1 MSELT
6 SPYGDVIATIEVS
19 DGRVVISQDDTI
31 ALYPEQAME
40 YIDMLKQ
47 ATIDA
52 RGDDLDG

>member
-1 MSELT
+1 MSELI
-6 SPYGDVIATIEVS
+6 SPYGDVIATVEVN

-40 YIDMLKQ
+40 FIDMLKQ

-52 RGDDLDG
+52 REDDLDG

>member
-52 RGDDLDG
+52 REDDLDG

>member
-1 MSELT
+1 MSEFI

-47 ATIDA
+47 ATLDA
-52 RGDDLDG
+52 REDDLDG

>member
-1 MSELT
+1 MSELI
-6 SPYGDVIATIEVS
+6 SPYGDVIATIEVT

-47 ATIDA
+47 ATLDA
-52 RGDDLDG
+52 REDDLDG

>member
-1 MSELT
+1 MSELM
-6 SPYGDVIATIEVS
+6 SPYGDVIATIEVN

-47 ATIDA
+47 ATLDA
-52 RGDDLDG
+52 REDDLDG

>member
-47 ATIDA
+47 ATLDA
-52 RGDDLDG
+52 REDDLDG

>member
-31 ALYPEQAME
+31 VLYPEQAME

-47 ATIDA
+47 ATLDA
-52 RGDDLDG
+52 REDDLDG

>member
-1 MSELT
+1 MSELM

-47 ATIDA
+47 ATLDA
-52 RGDDLDG
+52 REDDLDG

>member
-1 MSELT
+1 MSELI
-6 SPYGDVIATIEVS
+6 SPYGDIIATVEVT

-47 ATIDA
+47 ATLDA
-52 RGDDLDG
+52 REDDLDG

>member
-1 MSELT
+1 MSELI
-6 SPYGDVIATIEVS
+6 SPYGDVIATVEVN

-47 ATIDA
+47 ATLDA
-52 RGDDLDG
+52 REDDLDG

>member
-1 MSELT
+1 MSELI

-40 YIDMLKQ
+40 FIDMLKQ
-47 ATIDA
+47 ATLDA
-52 RGDDLDG
+52 REDDLDG

>member
-1 MSELT
+1 MSELM
-6 SPYGDVIATIEVS
+6 SPYGDIIATIEVS

-47 ATIDA
+47 ATLDA
-52 RGDDLDG
+52 REDDLDG

>member
-1 MSELT
+1 MSELMST
-6 SPYGDVIATIEVS
+6 YGDVIATIEVS

-47 ATIDA
+47 ATLDA
-52 RGDDLDG
+52 REDDLDG

>member
-1 MSELT
+1 MSELI

-47 ATIDA
+47 ATLDA
-52 RGDDLDG
+52 REDDLDG

>member
-1 MSELT
+1 MSELM
-6 SPYGDVIATIEVS
+6 SPYGDIIATIEVN

-52 RGDDLDG
+52 REDDLDG

>member
-1 MSELT
+1 MSELM

-52 RGDDLDG
+52 REDDLDG

>member
-1 MSELT
+1 MSELM
-6 SPYGDVIATIEVS
+6 SPYGDIIATIEVS

-52 RGDDLDG
+52 REDDLDG

>member
-6 SPYGDVIATIEVS
+6 SPYGDAIATIEVS

-52 RGDDLDG
+52 REDDLDG

>member
-1 MSELT
+1 MSELI
-6 SPYGDVIATIEVS
+6 SPYGDVIATVEVN

-47 ATIDA
+47 AALDA
-52 RGDDLDG
+52 REDDLDG